1 MGHYGR
7 EGVEYIASKN
17 FEDDWKK
24 TIACRMDGC
33 SNVKVIRVAS
43 DKKNTETITKKFF
56 KDYEDRESA
65 DSYQVRAYD
74 IGIVGYKVLVKK
86 NKIVD
91 HHRQEVIEEH
101 EYKTKPKRILKD
113 GVLKE
118 MHKYII
124 DYDARCYDPYE
135 HM

>member
-17 FEDDWKK
+17 FEDDWRK
-24 TIACRMDGC
+24 TIACRRDGC

-56 KDYEDRESA
+56 KDYEDRERV

-113 GVLKE
+113 GVLK
-118 MHKYII
+118 
-124 DYDARCYDPYE
+124 DFPDARCYDPYE